1 MKLEAPHHTSRA
13 GTLAK
18 PDIDTIPTPRRLQQ
32 MNAGVVALI
41 IGLCASLSTVVL
53 VQGGSFSSNV
63 VMLNSRNWRKEV
75 EDSGHAIF
83 INVW

>member
-1 MKLEAPHHTSRA
+1 MVRRHHVWRERWA
-13 GTLAK
+13 KTLH
-18 PDIDTIPTPRRLQQ
+18 INQPTQ
-32 MNAGVVALI
+32 MNAGVVVALI

>member
-1 MKLEAPHHTSRA
+1 MFSG
-13 GTLAK
+13 GTKDEFGGTKTVNIFRHDAE
-18 PDIDTIPTPRRLQQ
+18 
-32 MNAGVVALI
+32 VALI

-53 VQGGSFSSNV
+53 VQGGGFSSNV

-75 EDSGHAIF
+75 EDSGHAVF

>member
-1 MKLEAPHHTSRA
+1 MT
-13 GTLAK
+13 GT
-18 PDIDTIPTPRRLQQ
+18 RSGG
-32 MNAGVVALI
+32 NAGQSHISYQRRHMGVVVALI

>member
-1 MKLEAPHHTSRA
+1 
-13 GTLAK
+13 
-18 PDIDTIPTPRRLQQ
+18 
-32 MNAGVVALI
+32 MNAGVVVALI

>member
-1 MKLEAPHHTSRA
+1 MPDKIRRRSA
-13 GTLAK
+13 GDRNEDGREGT
-18 PDIDTIPTPRRLQQ
+18 TTQRNNN
-32 MNAGVVALI
+32 MNDGVVALI

-53 VQGGSFSSNV
+53 VQGGGFSSNV